1 MPTPEPIHLTDSQIT
16 QLMQLARP
24 LQPAQR
30 RVFVEMI
37 AARLNGQ
44 REIGDGALYQIRREL
59 QRQVLGA
66 PIEQERTSR
75 KRTGSRVVGK
85 ALRKLRKI

>member
-1 MPTPEPIHLTDSQIT
+1 MAAAPSPLALTDAQIT
-16 QLMQLARP
+16 SIMQLARP

-30 RVFVEMI
+30 RIFVEMI

-44 REIGDGALYQIRREL
+44 REIGDGMLYQICREL

-66 PIEQERTSR
+66 P
-75 KRTGSRVVGK
+75 VGVYS
-85 ALRKLRKI
+85 